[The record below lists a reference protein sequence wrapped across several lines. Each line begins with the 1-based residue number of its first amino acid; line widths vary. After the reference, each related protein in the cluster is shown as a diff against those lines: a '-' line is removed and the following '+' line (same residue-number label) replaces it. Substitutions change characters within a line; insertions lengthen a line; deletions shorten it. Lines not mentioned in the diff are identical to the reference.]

1 MQRSKLPGSRLWI
14 AGVSTVAILLGCEAQ
29 PVNDQTANSNQPSA
43 QEEAKAKS
51 AGTAT
56 AHGAIE
62 VDATPM
68 ADSSAASKTAKERVA
83 ITHGAVA
90 PPAASAPQYDQMAG
104 AAVGQPQPAPS
115 LGIAPASPTTEYGL
129 LAGGEFQQSGDMLA
143 PVPGEGE
150 KYIATGNSPVKQ
162 VAEARVS
169 TFSIDVDTGAY
180 SNVRRFLMNGQMPPK
195 DAVRVEE
202 MINYFSYDYP
212 GPEAGGDPFRV
223 TTAVERTPWNP
234 ETYLL
239 HIGIKGYEPPATE
252 RPAANLVFLV
262 DVSGSMNQPDKL
274 PLLQA
279 GMKILTDQLRDDDKV
294 TIVVY
299 AGAAGLVLEPTA
311 GKDKAKIKAALD
323 RLRAGGSTAGG
334 EGLALAYAKAKEA
347 KIDGGINRIILA
359 TDGDFN
365 VGVTDVDQ
373 LKDMVA
379 DARESGVSLTTL
391 GFGEGNYNDAL
402 MEQIADVGNGN
413 YGYVD
418 SLKEAK
424 RLLSDQLSSTIQTI
438 AKDVKIQIEFN
449 PAVVAE
455 YRLVGYEN
463 RALNREDFNNDKK
476 DAGEIGAGHT
486 VTAIYEIA
494 LKGSMGLTIDPLRYG
509 NHADERPDPNATEFA
524 FLRLRYKAP
533 DGDVSKLIET
543 PLPISALKESGE
555 APADAQFAVA
565 VAAFGQKLRG
575 GDYIGAFGY
584 DQIAAAA
591 RSSRGDDGDGYR
603 TEFIDLVEMAKA
615 LDSGS

>member
-1 MQRSKLPGSRLWI
+1 MQGTKLPGKSRSAKLWI
-14 AGVSTVAILLGCEAQ
+14 AGVSVLAILAGCEAQ
-29 PVNDQTANSNQPSA
+29 PVKQEAATGNRPSA
-43 QEEAKAKS
+43 EEERSAAAQGQQGATVAEAIPVAPVPMGDMSIAPKEAKTKAE
-51 AGTAT
+51 AT
-56 AHGAIE
+56 QGALATPVAPAAE
-62 VDATPM
+62 VDQR
-68 ADSSAASKTAKERVA
+68 AA
-83 ITHGAVA
+83 
-90 PPAASAPQYDQMAG
+90 
-104 AAVGQPQPAPS
+104 GQGMTQA
-115 LGIAPASPTTEYGL
+115 APASAYSDAEVR
-129 LAGGEFQQSGDMLA
+129 FQQGAVFGQPL
-143 PVPGEGE
+143 PGEGE
-150 KYIATGNSPVKQ
+150 NYIATSDSAVKQ
-162 VAEARVS
+162 VAVEQVS

-180 SNVRRFLMNGQMPPK
+180 SNVRRFLMNGQLPPK

-202 MINYFSYDYP
+202 MVNYFSYDYP
-212 GPEAGGDPFRV
+212 KPEAGGDPFRV
-223 TTAVERTPWNP
+223 TTAVERTPWNN

-239 HIGIKGYEPPATE
+239 HVGIKGYEPPAAE

-262 DVSGSMNQPDKL
+262 DVSGSMADQDKL
-274 PLLQA
+274 PLLIS
-279 GMKILTDQLRDDDKV
+279 GMKVLTDQLRDDDKV

-311 GKDKAKIKAALD
+311 GKDKAKIRAALE
-323 RLRAGGSTAGG
+323 RLQAGGSTAGG

-365 VGVTDVDQ
+365 VGTTDIGQ

-379 DARESGVSLTTL
+379 EERKSGISLTTL

-424 RLLSDQLSSTIQTI
+424 RLLADQLSSTIQTI

-455 YRLVGYEN
+455 YRLIGYEN
-463 RALNREDFNNDKK
+463 RALNREDFKNDKK

-494 LKGSMGLTIDPLRYG
+494 LKGSRGMAVDPLRYG
-509 NHADERPDPNATEFA
+509 EHADERADPNANEFG
-524 FLRLRYKAP
+524 FLKLRYKAP
-533 DGDVSKLIET
+533 DGDVSKEIGT
-543 PLPISALKESGE
+543 PLLISALKESAQTPAE
-555 APADAQFAVA
+555 ARFATA
-565 VAAFGQKLRG
+565 VAAFGQRLRG

-584 DQIAAAA
+584 DQIAEVA
-591 RSSRGDDGDGYR
+591 REARGADGDGYR
-603 TEFIDLVEMAKA
+603 AEFIELVEMAKE
-615 LDSGS
+615 LDSGT

>member
-1 MQRSKLPGSRLWI
+1 MQGSKLPGARLWI
-14 AGVSTVAILLGCEAQ
+14 AGVSTALILIGCEAQ
-29 PVNDQTANSNQPSA
+29 PVKEQAANTNQSTYPAKSEAESTAELSAGVAPSPA
-43 QEEAKAKS
+43 REAKVV
-51 AGTAT
+51 T
-56 AHGAIE
+56 
-62 VDATPM
+62 
-68 ADSSAASKTAKERVA
+68 
-83 ITHGAVA
+83 
-90 PPAASAPQYDQMAG
+90 DQSQLAG
-104 AAVGQPQPAPS
+104 AAVGQPQT
-115 LGIAPASPTTEYGL
+115 APAAPAAEINQN
-129 LAGGEFQQSGDMLA
+129 AQSGALMGAFSSADLRQRA
-143 PVPGEGE
+143 DFQATQIIPGEGE
-150 KYIATGNSPVKQ
+150 NYIATSDSPVKQ
-162 VAEARVS
+162 VAEAPVS

-180 SNVRRFLMNGQMPPK
+180 SNIRRFLMNGQMPPK

-212 GPEAGGDPFRV
+212 GPAAGGDPFRV
-223 TTAVERTPWNP
+223 TTSVERTPWNA

-239 HIGIKGYEPPATE
+239 HVGIKGYEPPAAE

-274 PLLQA
+274 PLLKA

-323 RLRAGGSTAGG
+323 RLEAGGSTAGG
-334 EGLALAYAKAKEA
+334 AGLALAYAKAKEA
-347 KIDGGINRIILA
+347 RIDGGINRIILA

-365 VGVTDVDQ
+365 VGTTNVDQ

-494 LKGSMGLTIDPLRYG
+494 LKGSHGLALDPLRYG
-509 NHADERPDPNATEFA
+509 NHADERPDPKATEFA

-533 DGDVSKLIET
+533 DGDVSKLMET
-543 PLPISALKESGE
+543 PLPVTALQEPGV
-555 APADAQFAVA
+555 APSDARFAVA
-565 VAAFGQKLRG
+565 VAAFGQRLRG
-575 GDYIGAFGY
+575 GEYIGAFGY
-584 DQIAAAA
+584 DQIAEAA

-603 TEFIDLVEMAKA
+603 AEFIDLVEMAKA

>member
-1 MQRSKLPGSRLWI
+1 MQGTKLTRAKLWI
-14 AGVSTVAILLGCEAQ
+14 AGVSTVAILLGCETE
-29 PVNDQTANSNQPSA
+29 PVKQQAANGNQPAREESSA
-43 QEEAKAKS
+43 PIVVEAVPPVADMSIAPKEAKAK
-51 AGTAT
+51 T
-56 AHGAIE
+56 E
-62 VDATPM
+62 
-68 ADSSAASKTAKERVA
+68 AAQ
-83 ITHGAVA
+83 GGLAV
-90 PPAASAPQYDQMAG
+90 PAAPTAGAGQLAG
-104 AAVGQPQPAPS
+104 AAQGSPI
-115 LGIAPASPTTEYGL
+115 LGIDAAT
-129 LAGGEFQQSGDMLA
+129 GESLKYRSDHFAQPM
-143 PVPGEGE
+143 PGEGE
-150 KYIATGNSPVKQ
+150 NYIATSDSAVKQ
-162 VAEARVS
+162 VAIEQVS

-180 SNVRRFLMNGQMPPK
+180 SNVRRFLMNGQLPPK

-212 GPEAGGDPFRV
+212 KPEAGGDPFRV
-223 TTAVERTPWNP
+223 TTAVERTPWNN

-239 HIGIKGYEPPATE
+239 HVGIKGYEPPAAE

-262 DVSGSMNQPDKL
+262 DVSGSMAQPDKL
-274 PLLQA
+274 PLLKA

-299 AGAAGLVLEPTA
+299 AGAAGLVLEPTP
-311 GKDKAKIKAALD
+311 GKDKAKIRAALD
-323 RLRAGGSTAGG
+323 RLEAGGSTAGG

-347 KIDGGINRIILA
+347 RIDGGINRIILA

-365 VGVTDVDQ
+365 VGVTDIGQ

-379 DARESGVSLTTL
+379 DARETGVSLTTL

-424 RLLSDQLSSTIQTI
+424 RLLADQLNSTIQTI

-455 YRLVGYEN
+455 YRLIGYEN
-463 RALNREDFNNDKK
+463 RALNREDFKNDKK

-494 LKGSMGLTIDPLRYG
+494 LKGSKGMAVDPLRYG
-509 NHADERPDPNATEFA
+509 EHADERADPNATEFA
-524 FLRLRYKAP
+524 FLKLRYKVP
-533 DGDVSKLIET
+533 DGDVSKEIGT
-543 PLPISALKESGE
+543 PLLLAALKEPAETPAE
-555 APADAQFAVA
+555 ARFATA
-565 VAAFGQKLRG
+565 VAAFGQRLRG
-575 GDYIGAFGY
+575 GDHIGAFGY
-584 DQIAAAA
+584 DQIADVA
-591 RSSRGDDGDGYR
+591 RDARGTDGEGYR
-603 TEFIDLVEMAKA
+603 AEFIELVEMAKA

>member
-1 MQRSKLPGSRLWI
+1 MQGTKLPRAKLWI
-14 AGVSTVAILLGCEAQ
+14 AGVSTLAILMGCEAQ
-29 PVNDQTANSNQPSA
+29 PVKQEVANGAEYKRVDGGQAKVAAQDQRALQEGAALGQAAPAAPEAAPYGEVA
-43 QEEAKAKS
+43 Q
-51 AGTAT
+51 
-56 AHGAIE
+56 
-62 VDATPM
+62 ATPP
-68 ADSSAASKTAKERVA
+68 AAAVPSYGVSKVDNSRAQS
-83 ITHGAVA
+83 VA
-90 PPAASAPQYDQMAG
+90 PPIPGAG
-104 AAVGQPQPAPS
+104 
-115 LGIAPASPTTEYGL
+115 EN
-129 LAGGEFQQSGDMLA
+129 
-143 PVPGEGE
+143 
-150 KYIATGNSPVKQ
+150 YIATSDSAVKQ
-162 VAEARVS
+162 AAVDQVS

-180 SNVRRFLMNGQMPPK
+180 SNVRRFLMNGQLPPK

-202 MINYFSYDYP
+202 MINYFAYDYP
-212 GPEAGGDPFRV
+212 KPEADGEPFRV
-223 TTAVERTPWNP
+223 TTAAWRTPWNN

-239 HIGIKGYEPPATE
+239 HVGIKGYEPPAGE
-252 RPAANLVFLV
+252 RPAAYLVFLV
-262 DVSGSMNQPDKL
+262 DVSGSMDQPDKL
-274 PLLQA
+274 PLLKA
-279 GMKILTDQLRDDDKV
+279 GMKMLTDQLRDDDKV

-323 RLRAGGSTAGG
+323 RLQAGGSTAGG

-347 KIDGGINRIILA
+347 RIDGGINRIILA

-365 VGVTDVDQ
+365 VGVTDIGQ
-373 LKDMVA
+373 LKAMVE

-418 SLKEAK
+418 SAKEAK
-424 RLLSDQLSSTIQTI
+424 RLLADQLNSTIQTI

-463 RALNREDFNNDKK
+463 RALAREDFNNDQK

-494 LKGSMGLTIDPLRYG
+494 LKGSKGLAVDPLRYG
-509 NHADERPDPNATEFA
+509 EHADERADPNANEFA

-533 DGDVSKLIET
+533 DGDTSKLIET
-543 PLPISALKESGE
+543 PLLVSALKEPAATPAE
-555 APADAQFAVA
+555 ARFATA
-565 VAAFGQKLRG
+565 VAAFGQRLRG

-584 DQIAAAA
+584 DQIAEVA
-591 RSSRGDDGDGYR
+591 REARGTDGEGYR
-603 TEFIDLVEMAKA
+603 AEFIELVEMAKA

>member
-1 MQRSKLPGSRLWI
+1 MQGSKLQSARLWV

-29 PVNDQTANSNQPSA
+29 PFKDEAANNNQLSA
-43 QEEAKAKS
+43 QEAKVKS
-51 AGTAT
+51 ADTKKETEAQ
-56 AHGAIE
+56 GA
-62 VDATPM
+62 
-68 ADSSAASKTAKERVA
+68 AAPAA
-83 ITHGAVA
+83 AVA
-90 PPAASAPQYDQMAG
+90 PQATIASPAAEVDQYAQSAP
-104 AAVGQPQPAPS
+104 AAAPAPAQAAGFS
-115 LGIAPASPTTEYGL
+115 GALLG
-129 LAGGEFQQSGDMLA
+129 QSGETWTA
-143 PVPGEGE
+143 PVIPGEGE
-150 KYIATGNSPVKQ
+150 NYLPSNDSPIKE
-162 VAEARVS
+162 VAEAPVS
-169 TFSIDVDTGAY
+169 TFSIDVDTGGY
-180 SNVRRFLMNGQMPPK
+180 SNVRRFLMNGQMPPH

-212 GPEAGGDPFRV
+212 GPAAGGDPFRV
-223 TTAVERTPWNP
+223 TTAVEHTPWNP

-239 HIGIKGYEPPATE
+239 HVGIKGYQPPMAE
-252 RPAANLVFLV
+252 RPPANLVFLV
-262 DVSGSMNQPDKL
+262 DVSGSMADQDKL
-274 PLLQA
+274 PLLKA
-279 GMKILTDQLRDDDKV
+279 GMKVLADQLRDDDKV

-323 RLRAGGSTAGG
+323 RLEAGGSTAGG

-418 SLKEAK
+418 SMKEAK
-424 RLLSDQLSSTIQTI
+424 RLLSDQLAGTIQTI

-449 PAVVAE
+449 PAVVSE
-455 YRLVGYEN
+455 YRLIGYEN

-494 LKGSMGLTIDPLRYG
+494 LKGSKGLMVDPLRYG
-509 NHADERPDPNATEFA
+509 NAATDGKPDPDASEFA

-543 PLPISALKESGE
+543 PLPVSALKEPSE
-555 APADAQFAVA
+555 PPADARFAVA

-575 GDYIGAFGY
+575 GDYIGKFGY
-584 DQIAAAA
+584 DQIAQAA
-591 RSSRGDDGDGYR
+591 RAARGSDGDGYR
-603 TEFIDLVEMAKA
+603 AEFIDLVETAKA
-615 LDSGS
+615 LDCGS

>member
-1 MQRSKLPGSRLWI
+1 MQGTKVSRTKLWI
-14 AGVSTVAILLGCEAQ
+14 AGVSTLAILAGCEAQ
-29 PVNDQTANSNQPSA
+29 PIKEQAANSN
-43 QEEAKAKS
+43 
-51 AGTAT
+51 
-56 AHGAIE
+56 
-62 VDATPM
+62 ATPYP
-68 ADSSAASKTAKERVA
+68 AEANAKGDQTKLVTQDQGARQEATVA
-83 ITHGAVA
+83 HAT
-90 PPAASAPQYDQMAG
+90 PPAAE
-104 AAVGQPQPAPS
+104 PQPYGAGGIAAPAAPAPEVDQLAGNS
-115 LGIAPASPTTEYGL
+115 VSQAAPRGVPILGIDAPG
-129 LAGGEFQQSGDMLA
+129 SGAYRQRGDHFVQ

-150 KYIATGNSPVKQ
+150 NYIANGVSPVKQ
-162 VAEARVS
+162 VAVEQVS
-169 TFSIDVDTGAY
+169 TFSIDVDSGAY
-180 SNVRRFLMNGQMPPK
+180 SNVRRFLMNGQLPPK

-212 GPEAGGDPFRV
+212 EPDGGDPFRV

-239 HIGIKGYEPPATE
+239 HVGIKGYQPPATE

-262 DVSGSMNQPDKL
+262 DVSGSMDQPDKL
-274 PLLQA
+274 PLLKA
-279 GMKILTDQLRDDDKV
+279 GMKMLTDQLRDDDKV

-311 GKDKAKIKAALD
+311 GKNKAKIKAALD
-323 RLRAGGSTAGG
+323 RLQAGGSTAGG

-347 KIDGGINRIILA
+347 KIEGGINRIILA

-365 VGVTDVDQ
+365 VGTTDIGQ

-379 DARESGVSLTTL
+379 EARESDVSLTTL

-418 SLKEAK
+418 SAKEAK
-424 RLLSDQLSSTIQTI
+424 RLLADQLSSTIQTI

-494 LKGSMGLTIDPLRYG
+494 LKGSKGLAVDPLRYG
-509 NHADERPDPNATEFA
+509 EHADERTDPNATEFA

-533 DGDVSKLIET
+533 DGDVSKEIGT
-543 PLPISALKESGE
+543 PLLISALKEPAA
-555 APADAQFAVA
+555 APADSRFATA
-565 VAAFGQKLRG
+565 VAAFGQRLRG
-575 GDYIGAFGY
+575 GDYIGAFDY
-584 DQIAAAA
+584 DQIAEVA
-591 RSSRGDDGDGYR
+591 RESRGADGEGYR
-603 TEFIDLVEMAKA
+603 AEFIELVEMAKA
-615 LDSGS
+615 LDGGS